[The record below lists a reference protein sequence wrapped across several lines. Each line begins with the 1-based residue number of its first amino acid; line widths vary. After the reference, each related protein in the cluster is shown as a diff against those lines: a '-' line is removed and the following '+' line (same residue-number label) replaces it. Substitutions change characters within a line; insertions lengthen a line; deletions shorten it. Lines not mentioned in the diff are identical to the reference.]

1 MSAKTLSW
9 WGRLL
14 LVAGVS
20 VAGLVACGDRV
31 TEAQLA
37 DWQAEAIAENQRLRA
52 EYGDRAEQQQWQL
65 TIQGQIQA
73 DSDVVLGWPALQA
86 LAKTE
91 VLATDPNFKQSQQV
105 FRFRGVP
112 VSTVLDQVDLEP
124 GVQEITFAAFDGFR
138 EALPLTVLNQY
149 PISLAIE
156 RDGQLIPRSEGGPLY
171 LIFPN
176 VSMPELAGQYTG
188 INWVFYVTHIIVGT
202 EELNLRVNHQGQSRD
217 FNRTELEALPPVTL
231 STEVGYRLFWPNK
244 NVILQGVRIQDV
256 LAEAGVT
263 VTPETVVTV
272 LGKVPIHHDPNQP
285 IQVTGEQ
292 LATCDLLLVTRWG
305 DRLSPIPAKMGGPIT
320 LAFSPA
326 CPSPLAQNQP
336 WTIFVES
343 LEVKTP

>member
-1 MSAKTLSW
+1 MSAKPLTPWSQI
-9 WGRLL
+9 L
-14 LVAGVS
+14 LVAL
-20 VAGLVACGDRV
+20 VASGLVACQGGVSEDQL
-31 TEAQLA
+31 EAWHQ
-37 DWQAEAIAENQRLRA
+37 EAIEANQR
-52 EYGDRAEQQQWQL
+52 EQEKYGNRTEQQQWQL
-65 TIQGQIQA
+65 TIQGQIQT
-73 DSDVVLGWPALQA
+73 DSDLVLGWSALQA

-112 VSTVLDQVDLEP
+112 VSTLLDQVVLEP
-124 GVQEITFAAFDGFR
+124 GVQEVTFAAFDGFR
-138 EALPLTVLNQY
+138 EVLPLTVLEQY

-156 RDGQLIPRSEGGPLY
+156 RNGQLIPRSEGGPLY

-176 VSMPELAGQYTG
+176 VSMPELVDQYTG

-202 EELNLRVNHQGQSRD
+202 EDLNLRVNHQDQSRD

-244 NVILQGVRIQDV
+244 KVTLQGVRIQDV
-256 LAEAGVT
+256 LAEAGAT

-285 IQVTGEQ
+285 IQITGEQ
-292 LATCDLLLVTRWG
+292 LAACDLLLVTRWG